1 MNTNKL
7 LVKQLFVE
15 ELINE
20 QLQIASKK
28 MQQPNFDFSQFS
40 NPAKNDVNVPE
51 WMADRETRKI
61 KTAKNLID
69 FSVGDGQ
76 LIISFLKTHVVD
88 SITICDSKLIN
99 LHTTISRIK
108 KHDQNIKIISILYNE
123 DDIRDLERKIM
134 DNTELPKFDCVLT
147 NPPFQ
152 GKGNPLHLQFLSLA
166 YQLSKRYVLFVQP
179 STYLVDQKKE
189 NEYYQGTRDL
199 IKDHLVSTTLYTKDI
214 FDNAQLNTGVAAII
228 VDKDVTVTSY
238 DVEYYNLKKVVT
250 YNNIEEINNFAN
262 KDIFHSI
269 KNKVL
274 AAAKKRNIF
283 NDVES
288 TGNFCVPIPKLQR
301 YRFLPARATVM
312 PAANYKDDH
321 AAYYATQDLADAAF
335 EYLKTPLAILA
346 LHIYKLDMNLASGRN
361 MRSVPS
367 FTSVK
372 EFKDAEN
379 VIGLTTDEKDWCANI
394 YKNSTDYIK
403 FS

>member
-1 MNTNKL
+1 MNPNKL

-15 ELINE
+15 ERINE

-40 NPAKNDVNVPE
+40 NPAKQDVNVPE
-51 WMADRETRKI
+51 WMADRETQKI
-61 KTAKNLID
+61 TTAKDIVD

-76 LIISFLKTHVVD
+76 LIISFLKTHAVN

-99 LHTTISRIK
+99 LHTTASRIK
-108 KHDQNIKIISILYNE
+108 KHDQNIKVISILYT
-123 DDIRDLERKIM
+123 DISDLGRKIM
-134 DNTELPKFDCVLT
+134 NTKPAPSFDCVLT

-152 GKGNPLHLQFLSLA
+152 GKGNPLHLQFLSMA
-166 YQLSKRYVLFVQP
+166 YNLSSRYVLFVQP

-189 NEYYQGTRDL
+189 NEYYQDTRNL

-228 VDKDVTVTSY
+228 VDKASTVKSY

-250 YNNIEEINNFAN
+250 YDSIEEINNFAS

-269 KNKVL
+269 KKKVL

-288 TGNFCVPIPKLQR
+288 TGGFCVPIPKLQR
-301 YRFLPARATVM
+301 YRFLPARATVVLSKD
-312 PAANYKDDH
+312 YTDDH
-321 AAYYATQDLADAAF
+321 AAYYASQDLADAAF
-335 EYLKTPLAILA
+335 NYLKTPLAILA

-367 FTSVK
+367 FTTVK

-379 VIGLTTDEKDWCANI
+379 VIGLTQDEKDWCANI

>member
-1 MNTNKL
+1 MSPNKL

-40 NPAKNDVNVPE
+40 NPDRQDVNVPE
-51 WMADRETRKI
+51 WMADRETQKI
-61 KTAKNLID
+61 STAKDLID

-76 LIISFLKTHVVD
+76 LIISFLKTNSVN
-88 SITICDSKLIN
+88 SITICDVSLIN
-99 LHTTISRIK
+99 LHTTISRIN
-108 KHDQNIKIISILYNE
+108 KHDPTININSILYT
-123 DDIRDLERKIM
+123 DIEELEGKIM
-134 DNTELPKFDCVLT
+134 NDKKLPKFDCVLT
-147 NPPFQ
+147 NPPFE

-166 YQLSKRYVLFVQP
+166 YRLSNRYVLFVQP

-189 NEYYQGTRDL
+189 NKYYQETRNL

-228 VDKDVTVTSY
+228 VDKDTTVNSY
-238 DVEYYNLKKVVT
+238 NVEYYNLQKVVT
-250 YNNIEEINNFAN
+250 YDSIEEINNFAS

-269 KNKVL
+269 KKKVL
-274 AAAKKRNIF
+274 AAAKTRSIF
-283 NDVES
+283 DDVES
-288 TGNFCVPIPKLQR
+288 KGDFCVPIPKLQR
-301 YRFLPARATVM
+301 FRFLPDRATVM
-312 PAANYKDDH
+312 LSDDYKEDH
-321 AAYYATQDLADAAF
+321 AAYYTTQDLANAAF

-367 FTSVK
+367 FTTVK
-372 EFKDAEN
+372 KFKDAEN
-379 VIGLTTDEKDWCANI
+379 VIGLTPDEKNWCASI

>member
-40 NPAKNDVNVPE
+40 NPAKNDVNVPD
-51 WMADRETRKI
+51 WMADRETQKI
-61 KTAKNLID
+61 TTAKNIID

-76 LIISFLKTHVVD
+76 LIISFLKTHVID
-88 SITICDSKLIN
+88 SVTICDSKLIN
-99 LHTTISRIK
+99 LHTTTSRIK
-108 KHDQNIKIISILYNE
+108 KHDQNIKIISILYEE
-123 DDIRDLERKIM
+123 DDISDLERKIM
-134 DNTELPKFDCVLT
+134 NNKKLPKFDCVLT

-152 GKGNPLHLQFLSLA
+152 GKGNPLHLQFLSIA
-166 YQLSKRYVLFVQP
+166 YQLSNRYVLFVQP
-179 STYLVDQKKE
+179 STYMVDQKKE
-189 NEYYQGTRDL
+189 NEYYQTTRNL
-199 IKDHLVSTTLYTKDI
+199 IKDHLVSTTWYTKDI

-228 VDKDVTVTSY
+228 VDKAAAVNSY
-238 DVEYYNLKKVVT
+238 NVEYYNLNKVIT
-250 YNNIEEINNFAN
+250 YNSIEEINNFAN

-269 KNKVL
+269 KKKVL
-274 AAAKKRNIF
+274 AAANKRNIF

-301 YRFLPARATVM
+301 YRFLPDKATVM
-312 PAANYKDDH
+312 LSTDYKEDH
-321 AAYYATQDLADAAF
+321 AAYYATQELADAVF
-335 EYLKTPLAILA
+335 KYLKTPLAILA
-346 LHIYKLDMNLASGRN
+346 LHIYKLDMNIASGRN

-367 FTSVK
+367 FTTVK
-372 EFKDAEN
+372 EFEDAEN
-379 VIGLTTDEKDWCANI
+379 IIGLTTDEKNWCISI

>member
-1 MNTNKL
+1 MNPNKL

-61 KTAKNLID
+61 ETAKNLID

-76 LIISFLKTHVVD
+76 LIISFLKTHAVD

-250 YNNIEEINNFAN
+250 YDSIEEINNFAN

>member
-1 MNTNKL
+1 MNQNKL

-40 NPAKNDVNVPE
+40 NPGKADVNVPE
-51 WMADRETRKI
+51 WMADRETQKI
-61 KTAKNLID
+61 ATSKNLID

-76 LIISFLKTHVVD
+76 LIISFLKTHSVD
-88 SITICDSKLIN
+88 SITICDSSLIN
-99 LHTTISRIK
+99 LHTTASRIK
-108 KHDQNIKIISILYNE
+108 KHDQTIEINTILYTNLG
-123 DDIRDLERKIM
+123 DLERKIM
-134 DNTELPKFDCVLT
+134 DNKNLPKFDCVLT

-166 YQLSKRYVLFVQP
+166 FQLSNRYVLFVQP

-189 NEYYQGTRDL
+189 NEYYQETRNL
-199 IKDHLVSTTLYTKDI
+199 IKDHLISTTLYTKDI

-228 VDKDVTVTSY
+228 VDKDATVTLY

-250 YNNIEEINNFAN
+250 YDSIEKINNFAN

-269 KNKVL
+269 KKKVL
-274 AAAKKRNIF
+274 AAAKTRNIF

-301 YRFLPARATVM
+301 YRFLPARATVV
-312 PAANYKDDH
+312 ASTDYKEDH

-367 FTSVK
+367 FTTVK
-372 EFKDAEN
+372 DFKDAEN
-379 VIGLTTDEKDWCANI
+379 LIGLTPAEKAWCANI